1 MNSKISGLGHALP
14 ARIVENRELEDVVE
28 TSDQWIRE
36 RTGIERRHLST
47 GETTTDLAAQ
57 AGRMALADA
66 AVLPEQLDLIVV
78 ATMTP
83 DSFMPATACLVQKE
97 LGADRAACFDL
108 SAACS
113 GFVYGLSVADSMIRA
128 GTIRRALVIGAETL
142 SRMIDWTDRTTCVI
156 FADGAG
162 AAVLEATE
170 EEGIIRCTLGAS
182 GDDENILTTR
192 ALPLRNYLI
201 PEGTGREMPGNGYMV
216 MDGQTVFRFS
226 TRVVGESI
234 RQTLEN
240 TPYGTNDLDWV
251 VPHQANTRII
261 DYAASRLKMD
271 RDKFFVNL
279 RNRGNTSA
287 ASIPIALSEMRQQG
301 ELKPGQLVML
311 TGFGGGLTWGSA
323 LVRF

>member
-66 AVLPEQLDLIVV
+66 GILPEQLDLIVV

-97 LGADRAACFDL
+97 LGAHRAACFDL

-128 GTIRRALVIGAETL
+128 DTVRRALVIGAETL

-170 EEGIIRCTLGAS
+170 EEGIVRCTLGAS

-201 PEGTGREMPGNGYMV
+201 PEGAGREMPGNGYMV

-240 TPYGTNDLDWV
+240 TSYGTGDLDWV

-271 RDKFFVNL
+271 REKFFVNL
-279 RNRGNTSA
+279 KNRGNTSA
-287 ASIPIALSEMRQQG
+287 ASIPIALSEMRQEG
-301 ELKPGQLVML
+301 LLRPGQLVML